1 MDYILT
7 KEQMGY
13 LEYPI
18 DEKCMIKNTLYE
30 RKNKKIYRENEVIPS
45 YEWMEK
51 NRQFFICRMKESLLK
66 EERVCL

>member
-7 KEQMGY
+7 KEEMGY
-13 LEYPI
+13 LEYSI

-45 YEWMEK
+45 YEW
-51 NRQFFICRMKESLLK
+51 I
-66 EERVCL
+66 